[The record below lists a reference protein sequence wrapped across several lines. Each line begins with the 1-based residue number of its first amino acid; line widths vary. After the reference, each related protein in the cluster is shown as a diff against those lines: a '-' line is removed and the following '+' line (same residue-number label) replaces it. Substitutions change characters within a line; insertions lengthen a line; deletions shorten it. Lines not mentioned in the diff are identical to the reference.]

1 MINRAEL
8 VELIKQGMQHEGF
21 SFINVFSPC
30 VTYNKRN
37 GYDYFKEN
45 LTSLTTIEGYDPTD
59 RAAALKTLG
68 EHEGLLTGLI
78 YEDKTKP
85 SFEKALAAAN
95 GGPHAR
101 ALVKDVVKPDAAMF
115 RGLCNEFK

>member
-1 MINRAEL
+1 M
-8 VELIKQGMQHEGF
+8 
-21 SFINVFSPC
+21 
-30 VTYNKRN
+30 
-37 GYDYFKEN
+37 
-45 LTSLTTIEGYDPTD
+45 
-59 RAAALKTLG
+59 
-68 EHEGLLTGLI
+68 TGLI